1 MTRDEIYDH
10 LARVYLGKR
19 QEADLQGKRRWNAW
33 LLNNI
38 LIAVIIFAGAFY
50 GLTAFLTQHSLWQS
64 RIIFSLH
71 NGLAR
76 LDYDFN
82 QDFSPV
88 KSFSLSVPRMDASR
102 YKNIQFTIRAKD
114 GGTPGILK
122 VVVVNEKGETAFYY
136 IQGMDASWQEYSI
149 PLDEFKQITDW
160 THLKDISF
168 VLESWNAEQKKG
180 VILIDNICFSS

>member
-10 LARVYLGKR
+10 LARVYMGKR
-19 QEADLQGKRRWNAW
+19 KEADSQGKSRRNAW

-38 LIAVIIFAGAFY
+38 LITVIIFAGAFY
-50 GLTAFLTQHSLWQS
+50 GLTAFLTQHGHGRS

-71 NGLAR
+71 NGLVR

-88 KSFSLSVPRMDASR
+88 KSLSLSIPQMDASK
-102 YKNIQFTIRAKD
+102 YKNVQFSIRTKD

-122 VVVVNEKGETAFYY
+122 VVLVNEKGETASYY

-149 PLDEFKQITDW
+149 PLEEFRQITDW

-168 VLESWNAEQKKG
+168 VMESWNVEQKKG
-180 VILIDNICFSS
+180 VVLIDNICFTS